1 MSSTMRNS
9 AVITRTLVAG
19 MAILISMILPAQTFE
34 KGFEQM
40 FLPGHSHNLGSDY
53 INKRVFEFF
62 LEKHPPEMIKI
73 ANIWHK

>member
-40 FLPGHSHNLGSDY
+40 FLPG
-53 INKRVFEFF
+53 RVFEFF
-62 LEKHPPEMIKI
+62 LEKHPPEMIKF

>member
-1 MSSTMRNS
+1 MSSTMRNT

-19 MAILISMILPAQTFE
+19 MAILISIILSAQTFE

-53 INKRVFEFF
+53 INKCVFEFF
-62 LEKHPPEMIKI
+62 WK
-73 ANIWHK
+73 NIPRK